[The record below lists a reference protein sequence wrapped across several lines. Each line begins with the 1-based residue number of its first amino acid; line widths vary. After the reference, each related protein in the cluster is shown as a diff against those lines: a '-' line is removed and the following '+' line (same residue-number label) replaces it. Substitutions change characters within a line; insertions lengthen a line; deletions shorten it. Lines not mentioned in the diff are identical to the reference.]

1 MNKIFL
7 FLAVLGG
14 ILFTSCQEDDI
25 QVFGTEHYI
34 YFDKFWEDATYPGTE
49 KADSTDVTFFFV
61 DENENSTQADLIVV
75 MAGRK
80 LEHDLNFQLR
90 VVPELTTALP
100 GEYTLQEYYT
110 FRALPLKDSDVRF
123 QDTIHIQLNK
133 SARLDTLKNGYRL
146 VLEIVPNDEV
156 KVGQTERSR
165 CIIHVMKDPVRPDW
179 WTDEVDAYLL
189 GTYSATKYKLFLEN
203 VPGAY
208 DLDKE
213 MIEQH
218 PDEARK
224 LVLEFKK
231 WLEENPSE
239 DEYGPI
245 EVPV

>member
-7 FLAVLGG
+7 ILTVIGG
-14 ILFTSCQEDDI
+14 LLFTSCQEDDI
-25 QVFGTEHYI
+25 MVFGYDHYL
-34 YFDKFWEDATYPGTE
+34 YFDKFWKDATYPGTE
-49 KADSTDVTFFFV
+49 KADSTEVTFFFV
-61 DENENSTQADLIVV
+61 DENESSTTADLIVA
-75 MAGRK
+75 MAGRQ
-80 LEHDLNFQLR
+80 LDHDLKFQLR
-90 VVPELTTALP
+90 VVPEMTTALP
-100 GEYTLQEYYT
+100 GEYTLQPQYT
-110 FRALPLKDSDVRF
+110 FRALPVQEGDTRF

-133 SARLDTLKNGYRL
+133 SERLNTLKDGYRL
-146 VLEIVPNDEV
+146 VLEIVPNEEV
-156 KVGQTERSR
+156 KVGQTERAR
-165 CIIHVMKDPVRPDW
+165 AVIHVVKDPVRPEW
-179 WTDEVDAYLL
+179 WTDEVDVYLL

-208 DLDKE
+208 DMNKE

-231 WLEENPSE
+231 WLQQNPSV